1 MRLPRKMFDRL
12 FPAVRDSDRCCN
24 RAVMFHSLSRLQDKK
39 TPDFV
44 AGRESS
50 QSQIETVFVLR
61 TFQFEKSL
69 RLPNGLRLSGRAFQ
83 RSAPAACWAALSA
96 EARPSD
102 SWTCCLPPVSETRRC
117 TRVL

>member
-1 MRLPRKMFDRL
+1 MRLPRKMFDGL

-44 AGRESS
+44 AGRKSS

-69 RLPNGLRLSGRAFQ
+69 RLANGLRLSRRVFQ
-83 RSAPAACWAALSA
+83 RSAPAACWTATSLKS
-96 EARPSD
+96 
-102 SWTCCLPPVSETRRC
+102 C
-117 TRVL
+117 